1 MSIKLLIIFIVL
13 NALNV
18 IIQTVKSI
26 CTVKCG
32 KISAALVNALAYG
45 LYTVVLVY
53 MVCDLST
60 WVKAVIVGGCNLI
73 GVYIVKLLEEKIQKE
88 KLWKVE
94 LTFKNRDNAKSFSD
108 SLIDLS
114 IPHNYTTD
122 ETQTVTLFNVYCY
135 TKQDSKLIKDLAN
148 KYNAKYFVTETKTL

>member
-18 IIQTVKSI
+18 VIQTVKSI

-32 KISAALVNALAYG
+32 KFTAALVNAIAYG

-60 WVKAVIVGGCNLI
+60 WLKAAIVGGCNLI
-73 GVYIVKLLEEKIQKE
+73 GVYIVKLLEEKVQRE
-88 KLWKVE
+88 KLWKIE
-94 LTFKNRDNAKSFSD
+94 LTFKDKDNAQLFSN
-108 SLIDLS
+108 SLTDLN
-114 IPHNYTTD
+114 IPHNFTRD

-135 TKQDSKLIKDLAN
+135 TKKDSGLVKELAN
-148 KYNAKYFVTETKTL
+148 KYNAKYFVAETKTL

>member
-1 MSIKLLIIFIVL
+1 MSIKLLVIFIVL

-60 WVKAVIVGGCNLI
+60 WLKAVIVGGCNLI
-73 GVYIVKLLEEKIQKE
+73 GVYIVKLLEEKMQKE

-94 LTFKNRDNAKSFSD
+94 LTFKNKDNAKLFSK
-108 SLIDLS
+108 SLADLN
-114 IPHNYTTD
+114 IPHNYTRD
-122 ETQTVTLFNVYCY
+122 ETQTVILFNVYCY
-135 TKQDSKLIKDLAN
+135 TRQDSKLVKDLAN

>member
-88 KLWKVE
+88 KLWKIE

-114 IPHNYTTD
+114 IPHNYTRD

-148 KYNAKYFVTETKTL
+148 KYNAKYFVAETKTL